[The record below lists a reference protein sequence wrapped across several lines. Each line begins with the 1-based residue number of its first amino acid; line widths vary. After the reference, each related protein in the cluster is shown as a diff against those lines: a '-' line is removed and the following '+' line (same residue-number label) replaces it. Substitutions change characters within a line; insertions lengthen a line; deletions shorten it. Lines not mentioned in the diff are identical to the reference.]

1 MNRRLLTFTLIGWVA
16 SLVALIHS
24 GSAQPPWMGGGGPP
38 GMFGGPPGMFGGPP
52 GMMPGMPGSPSTP
65 QASITGNP
73 EIDRRVQF
81 YEGLMRQMD
90 TNQDGTVSPDEIGQ
104 SRMGEYLVSR
114 MKERAGVDISQGF
127 RIDELRQKVIDYY
140 KQRYGGDASQ
150 QAGQSPSGSQQST
163 TSQTQQISILR
174 LGPNVTVPGF
184 GASNSATSSTPT
196 VPGFGVPSSGGGTPG
211 TTSAPVASSGTPTS
225 TPAQPLP
232 PPQPLDERIRRYAEG
247 LMRQYD
253 ENRSGELERNEW
265 EKMRG
270 SDWAKADKDGNSE
283 LTFQEI
289 AEHLT
294 AQAGGSS
301 SSSSSP
307 ASPTPVSTKRFIQRS
322 AWDRLPSGLPSW
334 FKEKD
339 RDRDGQVLMAEF
351 TDKWTHDQ
359 LREYQKYDLNGDGV
373 ITPAE
378 CLKVGGKH

>member
-1 MNRRLLTFTLIGWVA
+1 
-16 SLVALIHS
+16 
-24 GSAQPPWMGGGGPP
+24 
-38 GMFGGPPGMFGGPP
+38 MFGGPP
-52 GMMPGMPGSPSTP
+52 GMMPGMSGSPSTP

-73 EIDRRVQF
+73 EVDRRVQF

-104 SRMGEYLVSR
+104 SRMGEFLVSR
-114 MKERAGVDISQGF
+114 MKERAGIDISQGF
-127 RIDELRQKVIDYY
+127 RVDDLRQKVIDYY
-140 KQRYGGDASQ
+140 KQRYAGDSSQ
-150 QAGQSPSGSQQST
+150 QAGQSPSGSQQSS
-163 TSQTQQISILR
+163 TSQTQPINVLR
-174 LGPNVTVPGF
+174 LGPNATVPGF
-184 GASNSATSSTPT
+184 GAPSSTGSSTPT
-196 VPGFGVPSSGGGTPG
+196 VPGFGTPASATATPG
-211 TTSAPVASSGTPTS
+211 TTSAPAASPGTPAS
-225 TPAQPLP
+225 APSQPPP

-247 LMRQYD
+247 LMKQYD
-253 ENRSGELERNEW
+253 ENHSGKLEKNEW

-283 LTFQEI
+283 LTLQEI
-289 AEHLT
+289 AEHLA
-294 AQAGGSS
+294 AQAGGSAS
-301 SSSSSP
+301 SSSSSGT
-307 ASPTPVSTKRFIQRS
+307 AKPVSTKRFIQRS

-378 CLKVGGKH
+378 CLRVGGKH